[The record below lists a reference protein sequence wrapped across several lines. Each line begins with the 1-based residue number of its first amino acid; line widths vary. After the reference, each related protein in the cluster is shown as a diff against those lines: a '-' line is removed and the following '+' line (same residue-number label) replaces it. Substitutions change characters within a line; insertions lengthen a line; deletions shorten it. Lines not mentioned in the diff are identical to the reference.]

1 MYPTISDLLQDLL
14 GINFPLPIQTF
25 GFFMALSFAAAY
37 WFTNQELIRKENA
50 GLLLPQTKLITIN
63 KPLEFSD
70 YAIHIGLYAL
80 IGFKLLEMVI
90 DYDALVQ
97 NPQIFILSTKGNF
110 FGAIIGAAYGYY
122 EKHKEALQLKG
133 KNPSQERIT
142 IKAHEQMGNIL
153 GLAAVG
159 GILGAKIFH
168 NLENLDEF
176 AANPIEALFSFSGLT
191 FYGGLIVAAVL
202 IIRHTNKNGIAC
214 YHMVDSAAV
223 GLMIAY
229 GIGRIGCHLSG
240 DGDWGI
246 ENFAPKPSVISFLPD
261 WFWAYQYPNNV
272 INEGIAISGCIGNH
286 CYMLP
291 NPVFPTPLYEAI
303 ISISIALIL
312 WAVRKQFKL
321 AGQIFFT
328 YLICNGIER
337 FLIEKIRV
345 NNDYH
350 LFGQAFTQA
359 ELISF
364 SLIIAGIFGL
374 LWTQKQAQKNKTLIL
389 K

>member
-14 GINFPLPIQTF
+14 GIHFPLPIQTF

-50 GLLLPQTKLITIN
+50 GLLLPQTKLVTIN
-63 KPLEFSD
+63 KPLEFTD

-80 IGFKLLEMVI
+80 IGYKLLEMVF

-97 NPQIFILSTKGNF
+97 NPQAFILSTKGNF
-110 FGAIIGAAYGYY
+110 LGALIGAAYGYY
-122 EKHKEALQLKG
+122 EKHKESTQLKG
-133 KNPSQERIT
+133 KSPSQERIT
-142 IKAHEQMGNIL
+142 VKAHEQMGNIL

-168 NLENLDEF
+168 NLENLNEF

-202 IIRHTNKNGIAC
+202 IIRYTSKNGIAW

-223 GLMIAY
+223 GLMMAY
-229 GIGRIGCHLSG
+229 GVGRIGCHISG

-246 ENFAPKPSVISFLPD
+246 ENFAAKPAFISFLPD

-272 INEGIAISGCIGNH
+272 INEGISIPGCVGNH

-291 NPVFPTPLYEAI
+291 NPVFPTPLYEAL
-303 ISISIALIL
+303 ISITIALVL
-312 WAVRKQFKL
+312 WAVRKQFKI
-321 AGQIFFT
+321 AGQLFFT

-350 LFGQAFTQA
+350 LFGLAFTQA

-364 SLIIAGIFGL
+364 ALMIAGIIGL
-374 LWTQKQAQKNKTLIL
+374 WWTKKYAQTNKALIL